1 MIGAPQP
8 LVLAKPAAIDT
19 AQAARYFGARG
30 EPDDRTMTL
39 LETCAMPLL
48 AAATPRA
55 VWLEADTAAL
65 AEAGILR
72 GGDVMKHLENCP
84 QAVLLAVTLGP
95 GVDAQ
100 IRRAGVGDIAAG
112 VASDALGSALAE
124 QAADA
129 AEAVFYRQ
137 GQEHLAVGLDPGQG
151 EDGVAFQGQAG
162 DAEARGAAVGRGG
175 AGEQG
180 QGCGHGG
187 FQRAHGE
194 AQGFEGGLQA
204 HGAGHGGGAAGLPV
218 HGYAHLLAIASVRGG
233 SIDVIDG
240 HEHQPGSVFTH
251 AAGPLAHALLA
262 VSERL
267 LGIVSRKRI
276 RQLVDDGALLQ
287 QTFGG
292 YDAEVAFLHSGVE
305 RGCRREI
312 PWFEQAHER
321 NVDEIGLRPRP
332 VEHLEVHE
340 RLFARYLP
348 GKRCHHAQVG
358 KLHGHVREGHLLL
371 DGLVH
376 VVPGEGFGVL
386 AHERKGVRTRLLCGN
401 TAGKGLF
408 ENVFRP
414 CPWKGAC

>member
-129 AEAVFYRQ
+129 AEAELRQ
-137 GQEHLAVGLDPGQG
+137 WAAKEGKYLTGRFSPGYGDWDIAYGAPGGPVCDRYQPDDPAQE
-151 EDGVAFQGQAG
+151 
-162 DAEARGAAVGRGG
+162 R
-175 AGEQG
+175 
-180 QGCGHGG
+180 
-187 FQRAHGE
+187 
-194 AQGFEGGLQA
+194 
-204 HGAGHGGGAAGLPV
+204 
-218 HGYAHLLAIASVRGG
+218 
-233 SIDVIDG
+233 DG
-240 HEHQPGSVFTH
+240 HS
-251 AAGPLAHALLA
+251 
-262 VSERL
+262 
-267 LGIVSRKRI
+267 
-276 RQLVDDGALLQ
+276 
-287 QTFGG
+287 GG
-292 YDAEVAFLHSGVE
+292 
-305 RGCRREI
+305 
-312 PWFEQAHER
+312 Q
-321 NVDEIGLRPRP
+321 RP
-332 VEHLEVHE
+332 
-340 RLFARYLP
+340 P
-348 GKRCHHAQVG
+348 GKG
-358 KLHGHVREGHLLL
+358 KTGRVRPLCA
-371 DGLVH
+371 
-376 VVPGEGFGVL
+376 
-386 AHERKGVRTRLLCGN
+386 AHPV
-401 TAGKGLF
+401 
-408 ENVFRP
+408 
-414 CPWKGAC
+414 